1 MMEAQPIGP
10 VAGASGQLEARV
22 AQLEAGEAIR
32 LLKARYAA
40 LADAKY
46 TPAYERKPDA
56 EMRRIAACQAMC
68 FTEDA
73 VWAGG
78 DGFGQDIVGRAQ
90 LAEWFARSPWCF
102 AMHYYGSPV
111 IEVEGGHA
119 QAGWRLWQ
127 LAMRADTREA
137 LLLAAVTHER
147 YVRQDDGDWLC
158 NAMRFEQLHM
168 VSLGKRR
175 DALASTF
182 ALLDLKR
189 SGAGKIEEQG

>member
-1 MMEAQPIGP
+1 MGLGTGIG
-10 VAGASGQLEARV
+10 VGAAGDLEARV
-22 AQLEAGEAIR
+22 ARLEAGEAIR
-32 LLKARYAA
+32 SLKARYAA

-46 TPAYERKPDA
+46 TPAYERQPDT
-56 EMRRIAACQAMC
+56 EMRRIAARQAMC

-78 DGFGQDIVGRAQ
+78 EGFGQDLVGRAQ
-90 LAEWFARSPWCF
+90 LGEWFARSPWCF
-102 AMHYYGSPV
+102 AVHYYGSPV
-111 IEVEGGHA
+111 IEVDGDHA
-119 QAGWRLWQ
+119 QAEWRLWQ

-147 YVRQDDGDWLC
+147 YVRQADGGWLC
-158 NAMRFEQLHM
+158 DYMRFEHLHM
-168 VSLGKRR
+168 TSLGTQR

-189 SGAGKIEEQG
+189 SSAGNIEEQQ